1 MLVRLA
7 LIGSATKIADQG
19 ASKMDSGLEAE
30 LAVGDRAWAELV
42 AALDTAAPS
51 RPLHDPDSPDWTSRD
66 VYTHFVRMH
75 EASAR
80 AIRSEMQ
87 GQSVDWEPEDTA
99 QRIAK
104 MERRNDARVESDRQ
118 HSLEQ
123 ARRLAHE
130 SREVYRDLICSL
142 TTEQWRAFGR
152 KHSDDL
158 LGGHYRGHLRYIQGE
173 QR

>member
-1 MLVRLA
+1 
-7 LIGSATKIADQG
+7 
-19 ASKMDSGLEAE
+19 MDSELEAE
-30 LAVGDRAWAELV
+30 LAAGDRAWAALV
-42 AALDTAAPS
+42 AVLDAADPDG
-51 RPLHDPDSPDWTSRD
+51 PLHDPDSPDWTTRD

-99 QRIAK
+99 QQIAK
-104 MERRNDARVESDRQ
+104 MERGNDARVESDRR

-123 ARRLAHE
+123 ARGLAHE
-130 SREVYRDLICSL
+130 SRDDYRDLMCGL
-142 TTEQWRAFGR
+142 TPEQWRAFGR

-158 LGGHYRGHLRYIQGE
+158 LGGHYRGHLRYIQGAE
-173 QR
+173 R

>member
-1 MLVRLA
+1 MLDA
-7 LIGSATKIADQG
+7 AD
-19 ASKMDSGLEAE
+19 
-30 LAVGDRAWAELV
+30 
-42 AALDTAAPS
+42 PS

-75 EASAR
+75 QGSAR

-104 MERRNDARVESDRQ
+104 MERRNDARVERDRQ

-123 ARRLAHE
+123 ARTLAHE

-142 TTEQWRAFGR
+142 TTDR
-152 KHSDDL
+152 
-158 LGGHYRGHLRYIQGE
+158 
-173 QR
+173 